1 MNNKKEPLIIDV
13 RDAKEF
19 EKGHAKG
26 SINIPIAQLE
36 DRIEEIRKQGRSI
49 ITVCGG
55 GTRNGRACT
64 LLQQHNIDTTAGGSW
79 KKY

>member
-1 MNNKKEPLIIDV
+1 MKKTPLIIDV
-13 RDAKEF
+13 RDASEF

-26 SINIPIAQLE
+26 SINIPISQLE
-36 DRIEEIRKQGRSI
+36 EKIEEIKKQGKPI

-55 GTRNGRACT
+55 GTRNGRACE
-64 LLQQHNIDTTAGGSW
+64 LLKKHQIDTTAGGSW

>member
-1 MNNKKEPLIIDV
+1 MKKEPLIIDV
-13 RDAKEF
+13 RDASEF

-26 SINIPIAQLE
+26 SINIPISQLE
-36 DRIEEIRKQGRSI
+36 EKIEEIKKQGKPI

-55 GTRNGRACT
+55 GTRNGRACD
-64 LLQQHNIDTTAGGSW
+64 LLKKHHIGTTAGGSW